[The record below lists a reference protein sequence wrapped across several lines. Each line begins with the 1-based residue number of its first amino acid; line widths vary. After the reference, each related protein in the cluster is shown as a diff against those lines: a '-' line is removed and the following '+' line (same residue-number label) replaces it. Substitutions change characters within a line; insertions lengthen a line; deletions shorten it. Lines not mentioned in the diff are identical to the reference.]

1 MTPSA
6 TDSTT
11 ASGSGSFPRVLTAE
25 REVLLAAIADPV
37 RLAILSLLREPMAV
51 SEVCR
56 RLDMAQP
63 RISHH
68 LAVLRRCGLV
78 VARSEG
84 RRRLHRWAD
93 DSPRPDVVAI
103 QELLRRWLDEGS
115 PAERPSARAAA
126 AAGASSKGTDFEDY
140 LL

>member
-6 TDSTT
+6 TDSTVSFP
-11 ASGSGSFPRVLTAE
+11 SGSSPRVLTPG
-25 REVLLAAIADPV
+25 REHLLAAIADPV
-37 RLAILSLLREPMAV
+37 RLAILSLLRQPMAV
-51 SEVCR
+51 TEVCR

-68 LAVLRRCGLV
+68 LGVLRRCGLV

-93 DSPRPDVVAI
+93 GPIHSDVAAI
-103 QELLRRWLDEGS
+103 QELLRRWLEES
-115 PAERPSARAAA
+115 PSAAPERSRAAA
-126 AAGASSKGTDFEDY
+126 AGGSSAKAADFEDY